1 MHVSNRVA
9 LEKIETS
16 HQLAKLKKHNF
27 VKSMKKNASQNV
39 LDFNRKKQIQFRQAS
54 LGKLDKVSN
63 NLATE
68 EGKLSN
74 LEMQEM
80 QMIQA
85 LKNTQAKY
93 ADAQAQL
100 ESLRN

>member
-1 MHVSNRVA
+1 
-9 LEKIETS
+9 
-16 HQLAKLKKHNF
+16 
-27 VKSMKKNASQNV
+27 MKKNASQNV

-80 QMIQA
+80 QMI
-85 LKNTQAKY
+85 
-93 ADAQAQL
+93 
-100 ESLRN
+100 